1 MKRRRTCREIVK
13 TEIKEKVIFA
23 PNLQQD
29 STQKQDLQVSFAS
42 AAASVFVYLTQILT
56 EDMEAP

>member
-1 MKRRRTCREIVK
+1 VK
-13 TEIKEKVIFA
+13 TEIKKKVIFA
-23 PNLQQD
+23 PSLQQD

-42 AAASVFVYLTQILT
+42 AAASVYVYLTQILA